1 MYDNMNTQHGTPN
14 IFRLLGLVKVSC
26 APQKIA
32 NLTNLIC
39 LFFKMNTVLLFL
51 PRIAFVILLTIE
63 RQQYY
68 YVQFKTNEKYEMYS

>member
-14 IFRLLGLVKVSC
+14 IFRFSGLIKVSC

-32 NLTNLIC
+32 NLTDSIC
-39 LFFKMNTVLLFL
+39 LFLKMNTVLLFL

-68 YVQFKTNEKYEMYS
+68 NVQFKANEKYEMYS